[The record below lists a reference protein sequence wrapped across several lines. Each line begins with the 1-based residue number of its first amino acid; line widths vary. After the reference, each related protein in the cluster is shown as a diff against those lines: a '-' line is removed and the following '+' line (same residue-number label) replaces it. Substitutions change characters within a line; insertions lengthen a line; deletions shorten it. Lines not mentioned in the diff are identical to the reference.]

1 MAGKLDLLLIR
12 VMSVFETS
20 LSCLLYMLCL
30 FPERAYLV
38 HRILLMLQK
47 CNPAKSQ
54 YSFTEKRCVVKAVS
68 LFPVHFS
75 GGDRG
80 LFYNLYK
87 YNILILHILSFKG
100 DTIIIPINKCC
111 EYILHILYQ
120 RECTNMGM
128 C

>member
-1 MAGKLDLLLIR
+1 MYNGYVFLNRLANCFFCKDVAGKLDLLLIR

-30 FPERAYLV
+30 FPERACLV
-38 HRILLMLQK
+38 CRILLTLQK
-47 CNPAKSQ
+47 CNSAKSQ

-75 GGDRG
+75 GGDGG

-87 YNILILHILSFKG
+87 YNILIITYSFF
-100 DTIIIPINKCC
+100 
-111 EYILHILYQ
+111 
-120 RECTNMGM
+120 
-128 C
+128 